1 MNKHNS
7 ASIGLVDA
15 VGKSV
20 TVEVARGVGKTKLWT
35 VIALIT
41 GYVSG
46 PRRHQSVKSY
56 IPPNSGADESRLE
69 FQRFLFW

>member
-7 ASIGLVDA
+7 ASIGLVDPI
-15 VGKSV
+15 GKNV
-20 TVEVARGVGKTKLWT
+20 TLDSARGVEKTKLWT

-46 PRRHQSVKSY
+46 SHRHQSVKSY
-56 IPPNSGADESRLE
+56 IPRNSGADESRLE
-69 FQRFLFW
+69 FQRFLSW

>member
-7 ASIGLVDA
+7 ASIGLVDS

-20 TVEVARGVGKTKLWT
+20 TVEVARGVEKTKLWT

-46 PRRHQSVKSY
+46 SHRHQSVKSY
-56 IPPNSGADESRLE
+56 IPRNSGAAESRLE